1 MANGGS
7 FKYSVGFNVDKTGL
21 NQMKAS
27 LQELL
32 NLTKQDLI
40 KINSKAT
47 DAELD
52 RIKKSAKDVESALER
67 AFNPNLGTLNVSK
80 FNQELKRLDVKRI
93 YDDFNLAQQAGR
105 NAFRNITTDILTTNM
120 QLKQTHTLLDKMA
133 ETMGNT
139 IKWGIASG
147 AMNTVTRSAQQAY
160 GYVKSLDNS
169 LNDIVIVTGKSS
181 DEMAKFAVQA
191 NKAAKALAAS
201 TTSYTDASLIYYQQG
216 LTDAEVAAR
225 AEVTLKAA
233 NVTGQS
239 ADAVSEQLTAVWNG
253 YKVSAEEAELYIDK
267 LAAVAATTASNL
279 EELSTGMSKV
289 ASAANLMGVDADQL
303 NAQLA
308 TIVSVTRQAPES
320 VGTALKTIYARM
332 GDIEAGIDSETTLG
346 NYTEAMAQMGFNVLD
361 MNGKLRDMGE
371 VIEEIGEKWGTMS
384 REQQLSLSQT
394 IAGTRQYNNLLSLF
408 DNWGMYTKALET
420 SSNAA
425 GTLQEQQ
432 DRYMERTTAHLQ
444 QLKTATEDVYD
455 SLFDPKELNKLI
467 DGVTDVVELFGNLV
481 DVIGGGKG
489 ALLLLGSVGSQVF
502 GKQIANGL
510 ATTIMNINT
519 VKENAAKL
527 QAEIEILNQFDNADI
542 NDTRTQHL
550 INMKQQQLDLTK
562 SLTVEERNISNEY
575 IKQQNEL
582 YKQRDVLNETT
593 KEAVEL
599 YEHLTGESVVIGPNG
614 ENSADLGKKLKQ
626 EAEEFK
632 YYIDETKRAKQAINE
647 LTKARRDYEKRRD
660 EGNTSNFPHK
670 DDALMQTVNNTKKAV
685 QDYIKQ
691 LEKLKNSN
699 KLTSEDQ
706 EKLTLAL
713 KRFYKEVGNVNK
725 AKFEEGHVIAE
736 VEKLY
741 QSTSDAINHTSESAK
756 KLGNDME
763 DLSDKIKKNEA
774 NVETLTQRWN
784 SFIKTIDL
792 RNTIQQFT
800 TLVGKVGQIASGI
813 NTLSQIT
820 AIWKNEDLSTGEKV
834 LQLTTSLSMGLPM
847 LINGVIG
854 TIDIYKKLNLV
865 LVDRIALEKLKQV
878 EELKSLGVENLRSS
892 KDVLKNILQKAG
904 IELTQ
909 EEINALN
916 AETAAEIIN
925 AKAKTGVITADIE
938 SIALSRVKAVSEELE
953 AASVAKT
960 TRQYLLKKA
969 AMIGPYLL
977 AIGLVAGAVWLA
989 VKSHNAEADALA
1001 KSKKRQEELAES
1013 YKKTKQAYENLQSS
1027 LDQYGN
1033 AKKNLDDMVKGTQEW
1048 REALQD
1054 VNDQVLELI
1063 QNFPELA
1070 AAVKN
1075 DGHGGLYIDKES
1087 KEYKNYLQQQQ
1098 DNVQAQYRSSLQ
1110 GAIDVNKNQLVYDTE
1125 LRKRALNRDVANKVN
1140 EYNKQNAGVRLIDN
1154 SGISTYRANGAKS
1167 MAVETKTPTSI
1178 NNETLLQVATL
1189 ISKDKTLLNS
1199 NSPESFIKAITDA
1212 KIANEDVAQALWD
1225 SRDTWTDLANTI
1237 QTNSEVN
1244 KNLIQ
1249 SKYNS
1254 YLSANEKFTDENFEY
1269 QNLVTGILANLE
1281 TDPQYRAQA
1290 EEQYSELYATRENAK
1305 AEYQKV
1311 HNLTDEEMKKVKFS
1325 EIKEFLVSELMTSI
1339 VADTNIDR
1347 IMGDINKLTGTSLGK
1362 DLVTMMNSGAN
1373 ALSPEQ
1379 IGELKNVTEH
1389 QLEQLYAHNEQF
1401 FKEQGYENSTAF
1413 VESFKKGIEEYDA
1426 VAYWT
1431 DKLSNI
1437 KNELSSFDSGISTL
1451 LTGGELSDEQLA
1463 QLEQLESK
1471 YKDLGAIQDK
1481 NSKAYLEKL
1490 IQIREALE
1498 EEQILAQQAIENEQI
1513 DKISEIDITANTGEF
1528 EQAMIDIAEQDYE
1541 VLVAVKAD
1549 IQSDFDAVTTVMS
1562 NMEEMASKIG
1572 DNFIVAA
1579 SDLEELNDAFPGI
1592 LDGIKYLNDGTAQ
1605 LSRDAVDAAMDGAK
1619 AEAAADTQKTIE
1631 KLRNQRKELEIK
1643 RDAAKAIANIAAK
1656 QVEGEVASETT
1667 KADIQEELDKL
1678 SIENSE
1684 AVSKTEQQHSIDT
1697 ALTAADSAESMANN
1711 FSQAYAKMADDSA
1724 KWAEIAQHNF
1734 QVAQT
1739 GVGVPRSAGSD
1750 FTAFS
1755 SNRDNVGTV
1764 ATSEPAD
1771 LSSYENLDSVANWK
1785 AVQEYYEN
1793 LAKSYDETINNIM
1806 GKEAEL
1812 LGSSVEFAKK
1822 ATDISKGLGSDGQK
1836 SNKDTMDLVKDQI
1849 DIYHDLDLELKNL
1862 SNSLSKLGK
1871 QEKKL
1876 FGQDLINNLNEQLG
1890 VLKAQTEVY
1899 QDKIDLAKEE
1909 ASLYRSNLSSQGIN
1923 FDSQGNVTNYVA
1935 AMKGKQDYLNSLIS
1949 KYNSMSETEQKNFK
1963 STVEQAKKDY
1973 EQFQKD
1979 MEYYEKLVSDTIPG
1993 LEEQIQDALDKQIEI
2008 QIQKFTMEVEIRLE
2022 MAEAEREW
2030 NEFKKKIIDDIDDDD
2045 ILGNALTK
2053 VLDFSS
2059 YYKDNG
2065 KGIVQSLT
2073 KQVEETLD
2081 QLNQI
2086 DATGTSSVY
2095 GDNKAQA
2102 MEDLQKYYTEL
2113 MSQLEDVHDL
2123 VDEIGEAYLDM
2134 IDEANEK
2141 FDEQIEKYETV
2152 SDLIEHNMK
2161 VIELL
2166 NGDDAYDQ
2174 LSKYYELQERNN
2186 LKQLDFHRQE
2196 VAFWRE
2202 RMESEEEGS
2211 EAWEAYRQNWQDAV
2225 SDLNATVEKSVEDL
2239 IAKYQN
2245 TVSGI
2250 FADLNDKI
2258 TNGKGLN
2265 FVGEEWD
2272 LINKN
2277 ADQYLDKINAMFEI
2291 QQLEGKYRDA
2301 LDNTDTIAGQNKL
2314 NELMTEELNM
2324 LREKDKL
2331 TQYDIDRANL
2341 RYELALKE
2349 MALEDAK
2356 QSKSQMRLRRDAQGN
2371 YSYQF
2376 VADQDAISQAEQEVA
2391 AAQNDLYNLDKD
2403 KYQENLDEI
2412 YEVYVEFQEKL
2423 NELYMDSTLSDAERE
2438 EQKLLLVEQY
2448 GELIN
2453 GLVEQNEDIRL
2464 NLQESALQAYADFQG
2479 TLLMD
2484 EIIPQWDSGVQE
2496 MADKFAGDGGFIPVC
2511 EEALLELDE
2520 ATQDY
2525 EDSLEDLE
2533 DTAGIS
2539 FDEIEDGIDKNIE
2552 LTEDFIDVNDDLID
2566 RYAEQVDALQ
2576 EVQRE
2581 VAELANKYA
2590 AAEKAAIAATEAA
2603 YKYWQQAKAMAA
2615 DGIDTGVS
2623 SSRVGLTGYS
2633 GNSNYGS
2640 TTSNGGTSTSITTTP
2655 SKTPTA
2661 DPYPDIKISQTGQHF
2676 NGKTGETYPL
2686 YSSWK
2691 NGTLKDINIT
2701 REEMQKKYPGKSFK
2715 TGGYT
2720 GQWTNG
2726 DNDGRLAL
2734 LHQKELVL
2742 NSQDTENVLSAVNIV
2757 RSMSDILQSVKS
2769 SVSDRISGLMS
2780 RFSGGN
2786 AIANDHMTIEQ
2797 NVHIDAKFEGQTESH
2812 QIQNAL
2818 INLVNYASQHAYDTK
2833 R

>member
-7 FKYSVGFNVDKTGL
+7 IKYSVGFNVDKTGL

-32 NLTKQDLI
+32 NLTHQDLI

-47 DAELD
+47 VEDLNK
-52 RIKKSAKDVESALER
+52 IKASAKSVESALEK

-80 FNQELKRLDVKRI
+80 FNQELKKLNVQQI
-93 YDDFNLAQQAGR
+93 YKDFNLAGQAGR
-105 NAFRNITTDILTTNM
+105 NAFRNVTTDVLTTNM

-133 ETMGNT
+133 TTMSNT
-139 IKWGIASG
+139 IKWGAAS
-147 AMNTVTRSAQQAY
+147 AVMNTVTRGAQQAY
-160 GYVKSLDNS
+160 GYVKSLDSS
-169 LNDIVIVTGKSS
+169 LNDIVVVTGKSS

-289 ASAANLMGVDADQL
+289 AAAANLMGVDADQL

-332 GDIEAGIDSETTLG
+332 GDIEAGLDSETTLG
-346 NYTEAMAQMGFNVLD
+346 NYTEAMAEMGFNVLD
-361 MNGKLRDMGE
+361 MNGNLRDMGE
-371 VIEEIGEKWGTMS
+371 VIEEIGNKWSTMS

-408 DNWGMYTKALET
+408 DNWDMYTKALDT
-420 SSNAA
+420 SANAA

-432 DRYMERTTAHLQ
+432 DRYMERTAAHLQ
-444 QLKTATEDVYD
+444 QLKTETEDLYD
-455 SLFDPKELNKLI
+455 SLFETESFNDLI
-467 DGVTDVVELFGNLV
+467 DGITKLV
-481 DVIGGGKG
+481 SMLSNFADAIGGGG
-489 ALLLLGSVGSQVF
+489 NALLALGAIGTQVF
-502 GKQIANGL
+502 SKQIANGL
-510 ATTIMNINT
+510 AISIRNMQKA
-519 VKENAAKL
+519 KENAIQL
-527 QAEIEILNQFDNADI
+527 QAELELTQQFGSINNLDGRTKQLVDMKKQFLQLGKNITEEERELSNELIKQTNELFKQEDQLEKRKETIASTYERMTGVTGLDVSNLSEEGKAEVKNDLEMQKEMLKNSQKGTRDLVEYLNVSSKIEHYTRKRKECIDKISQLKKQGLKNNSTEIQQQKEQIRLLTEQIKKLEKKEKATTTPEDLI
-542 NDTRTQHL
+542 ND
-550 INMKQQQLDLTK
+550 MK
-562 SLTVEERNISNEY
+562 SL
-575 IKQQNEL
+575 
-582 YKQRDVLNETT
+582 
-593 KEAVEL
+593 
-599 YEHLTGESVVIGPNG
+599 
-614 ENSADLGKKLKQ
+614 
-626 EAEEFK
+626 
-632 YYIDETKRAKQAINE
+632 
-647 LTKARRDYEKRRD
+647 RD
-660 EGNTSNFPHK
+660 EGFFNDKQTKTLNEAFENFEKRTQNLQKGSQAYQGEVRSLAHIFSSVLGVSI
-670 DDALMQTVNNTKKAV
+670 DEVDAAIKMLAEDFEKTKQNIQEDVDSLRGRFNSLVQT
-685 QDYIKQ
+685 I
-691 LEKLKNSN
+691 ELKNMV
-699 KLTSEDQ
+699 Q
-706 EKLTLAL
+706 
-713 KRFYKEVGNVNK
+713 G
-725 AKFEEGHVIAE
+725 IA
-736 VEKLY
+736 
-741 QSTSDAINHTSESAK
+741 QMASAM
-756 KLGNDME
+756 GQFA
-763 DLSDKIKKNEA
+763 S
-774 NVETLTQRWN
+774 
-784 SFIKTIDL
+784 SIKTISQL
-792 RNTIQQFT
+792 KTI
-800 TLVGKVGQIASGI
+800 ISDD
-813 NTLSQIT
+813 TLS
-820 AIWKNEDLSTGEKV
+820 SGEKF
-834 LQLTTSLSMGLPM
+834 LQIVQNIGFALPMFINSLSMMNKSWGDVTEAMIKGANSLAT
-847 LINGVIG
+847 GDKA
-854 TIDIYKKLNLV
+854 TKL
-865 LVDRIALEKLKQV
+865 
-878 EELKSLGVENLRSS
+878 LG
-892 KDVLKNILQKAG
+892 K
-904 IELTQ
+904 
-909 EEINALN
+909 
-916 AETAAEIIN
+916 TAA
-925 AKAKTGVITADIE
+925 KVSGGVTTLSGAVTTLGAALLNMLL
-938 SIALSRVKAVSEELE
+938 IA
-953 AASVAKT
+953 
-960 TRQYLLKKA
+960 
-969 AMIGPYLL
+969 GPYLL
-977 AIGLVAGAVWLA
+977 ALGAIGAVIWA
-989 VKSHNAEADALA
+989 GVKGYNADADAAREAAEAQDRAAESVKKVTSAYQELNEAVSGYKDAADKFKKLDEGAEGYAESLEEANEKAMELIRSNSELAKTAKRDSVTGLITFEGKEEELLNDIKTKKNQIAAAYDIASVQANRAQENSNYTNFLRENKIGYYTVSEKDDEEIFHSLNKNQLQDVVNLINSNGITKDELSQLDSLENNDELIDSILEAQDALGILAQNTADLDATNKLLLENSLRDSLLNDKEYAEMSDAEKNAVASIYAEGLTDEEYTKAEAEA
-1001 KSKKRQEELAES
+1001 KADWYKDRAAIWGGGNEDDVHTAYAEAMGYTLSKDKLGDKASYIDKEGNAITVSDDDARAYLVQLEIAEKIKDYNSESLELIKNGVKELAEGDAS
-1013 YKKTKQAYENLQSS
+1013 QALLDIVSDRQLNSQALTAETVKALEAGLADGTLEKTLGDITDDQWKALGYDNASEYLEVVKSELENFDWDSAYKNSLGKLEGKISQSGDALTQLRKGEALSDEDLQALEQSFPD
-1027 LDQYGN
+1027 L
-1033 AKKNLDDMVKGTQEW
+1033 AKIWDKGSQEYIEALEEI
-1048 REALQD
+1048 REAHENAFSETLKESAEYAWGTANEALSEYQDSLKTFNENATEEAEDAAVKAIEALDAELEDFFQQQYELEISVTDDLLTDVDNIIAATEHLQTAVGTIGD
-1054 VNDQVLELI
+1054 GFKIAAKDSQELF
-1063 QNFPELA
+1063 NVFPELA
-1070 AAVKN
+1070 HQAEVLADGTIQLDQAVVNEVLKN
-1075 DGHGGLYIDKES
+1075 NGLEIDSDKDVVKES
-1087 KEYKNYLQQQQ
+1087 
-1098 DNVQAQYRSSLQ
+1098 
-1110 GAIDVNKNQLVYDTE
+1110 
-1125 LRKRALNRDVANKVN
+1125 
-1140 EYNKQNAGVRLIDN
+1140 
-1154 SGISTYRANGAKS
+1154 
-1167 MAVETKTPTSI
+1167 
-1178 NNETLLQVATL
+1178 
-1189 ISKDKTLLNS
+1189 
-1199 NSPESFIKAITDA
+1199 
-1212 KIANEDVAQALWD
+1212 
-1225 SRDTWTDLANTI
+1225 
-1237 QTNSEVN
+1237 
-1244 KNLIQ
+1244 
-1249 SKYNS
+1249 
-1254 YLSANEKFTDENFEY
+1254 
-1269 QNLVTGILANLE
+1269 
-1281 TDPQYRAQA
+1281 
-1290 EEQYSELYATRENAK
+1290 
-1305 AEYQKV
+1305 
-1311 HNLTDEEMKKVKFS
+1311 
-1325 EIKEFLVSELMTSI
+1325 
-1339 VADTNIDR
+1339 
-1347 IMGDINKLTGTSLGK
+1347 
-1362 DLVTMMNSGAN
+1362 
-1373 ALSPEQ
+1373 
-1379 IGELKNVTEH
+1379 
-1389 QLEQLYAHNEQF
+1389 
-1401 FKEQGYENSTAF
+1401 
-1413 VESFKKGIEEYDA
+1413 
-1426 VAYWT
+1426 
-1431 DKLSNI
+1431 I
-1437 KNELSSFDSGISTL
+1437 KNRIAEL
-1451 LTGGELSDEQLA
+1451 EAKKAAAQA
-1463 QLEQLESK
+1463 QLETVRNTAAQDLDIQKILGEGYAEWEK
-1471 YKDLGAIQDK
+1471 YKVDVDGAASKDEVT
-1481 NSKAYLEKL
+1481 NSANATTAIIDNWAAREQAAIDYATTAKA
-1490 IQIREALE
+1490 
-1498 EEQILAQQAIENEQI
+1498 AIEAENGGPVPQARI
-1513 DKISEIDITANTGEF
+1513 ISSSNYSITTSVDTTNTT
-1528 EQAMIDIAEQDYE
+1528 
-1541 VLVAVKAD
+1541 
-1549 IQSDFDAVTTVMS
+1549 DAVEKTVEDS
-1562 NMEEMASKIG
+1562 QEILKQ
-1572 DNFIVAA
+1572 
-1579 SDLEELNDAFPGI
+1579 DLENFLQN
-1592 LDGIKYLNDGTAQ
+1592 
-1605 LSRDAVDAAMDGAK
+1605 
-1619 AEAAADTQKTIE
+1619 
-1631 KLRNQRKELEIK
+1631 
-1643 RDAAKAIANIAAK
+1643 NIDSYEK
-1656 QVEGEVASETT
+1656 QVAELTAALGNLNYETT
-1667 KADIQEELDKL
+1667 KGIKDAIEERDKNKAK
-1678 SIENSE
+1678 EN
-1684 AVSKTEQQHSIDT
+1684 K
-1697 ALTAADSAESMANN
+1697 
-1711 FSQAYAKMADDSA
+1711 K
-1724 KWAEIAQHNF
+1724 
-1734 QVAQT
+1734 
-1739 GVGVPRSAGSD
+1739 
-1750 FTAFS
+1750 
-1755 SNRDNVGTV
+1755 
-1764 ATSEPAD
+1764 
-1771 LSSYENLDSVANWK
+1771 
-1785 AVQEYYEN
+1785 
-1793 LAKSYDETINNIM
+1793 DE
-1806 GKEAEL
+1806 
-1812 LGSSVEFAKK
+1812 
-1822 ATDISKGLGSDGQK
+1822 
-1836 SNKDTMDLVKDQI
+1836 MDLVKDQI

-1949 KYNSMSETEQKNFK
+1949 KYNSMSESEQKNFK

-2045 ILGNALTK
+2045 ILGNALIK

-2166 NGDDAYDQ
+2166 NGDDAYSQ
-2174 LSKYYELQERNN
+2174 LSKYYKLQERNN

-2314 NELMTEELNM
+2314 NELMTEELSM

-2391 AAQNDLYNLDKD
+2391 AAQNDLYNLDK
-2403 KYQENLDEI
+2403 ENLDEI

-2533 DTAGIS
+2533 DTAGVS
-2539 FDEIEDGIDKNIE
+2539 FDEIEDGIDKNIDM
-2552 LTEDFIDVNDDLID
+2552 TYDFIDANDELID
-2566 RYAEQVDALQ
+2566 RYEEQVDALQ

-2615 DGIDTGVS
+2615 DGLDTGVS
-2623 SSRVGLTGYS
+2623 SSRVNTSGYTGGGSYNLNGS
-2633 GNSNYGS
+2633 SDLNSNGTKDTSKEGSNDTSKPTYYAQTGKS
-2640 TTSNGGTSTSITTTP
+2640 TTGERSYTVYDQNKKSIQKYV
-2655 SKTPTA
+2655 SISGA
-2661 DPYPDIKISQTGQHF
+2661 ELQKI
-2676 NGKTGETYPL
+2676 P
-2686 YSSWK
+2686 
-2691 NGTLKDINIT
+2691 GTLTIL
-2701 REEMQKKYPGKSFK
+2701 PGTQLYN

-2720 GQWTNG
+2720 GQWANG
-2726 DNDGRLAL
+2726 DKDGRLAF

-2742 NSQDTENVLSAVNIV
+2742 NSKDTENVLSAVNIV